1 MSFKINII
9 ESKVNPL
16 MPRRELHFKVEHPTS
31 GTPNRIELKK
41 KIAALETAD
50 EKLVF
55 IKNIKTSFGSRHAD
69 CRANIYEDNETA
81 MRFEPKYM
89 IIRNLPKD
97 QREDER
103 KKIREAKRK
112 KK

>member
-1 MSFKINII
+1 MSFKLNII

-16 MPRRELHFKVEHPTS
+16 MPRREVHFKVEHPTT
-31 GTPNRIELKK
+31 GTPNRIEIKK

-50 EKLVF
+50 ETLVF
-55 IKNIKTSFGSRHAD
+55 VKNIRTSFGNRYAD
-69 CRANIYEDNETA
+69 CRAYIYEDTETA
-81 MRFEPKYM
+81 KKFEPKYM

>member
-1 MSFKINII
+1 MSFKLNII
-9 ESKVNPL
+9 ESKINPL
-16 MPRRELHFKVEHPTS
+16 MPRREVHFKIEQSTS
-31 GTPNRIELKK
+31 GTTNRIELKK

-50 EKLVF
+50 ENLVF
-55 IKNIKTSFGSRHAD
+55 VKKVKTSFGNRTAD
-69 CRANIYEDNETA
+69 GRANIYDDNATA
-81 MRFEPKYM
+81 LKFEPKYM

-103 KKIREAKRK
+103 AKIREAKRK

>member
-1 MSFKINII
+1 MKINII
-9 ESKVNPL
+9 ESKHNPL
-16 MPRRELHFKVEHPTS
+16 INRREVHFKVEHPES

-50 EKLVF
+50 ENLVF
-55 IKNIKTSFGSRHAD
+55 VKNVKTSFGNRYAD

-81 MRFEPKYM
+81 TKFEPKYIM
-89 IIRNLPKD
+89 IRNLPKD
-97 QREDER
+97 QRDEER
-103 KKIREAKRK
+103 KKIRETKRK

>member
-16 MPRRELHFKVEHPTS
+16 VGRREVHFKVDHQG

-41 KIAALETAD
+41 QIAALETAD
-50 EKLVF
+50 ENLVF
-55 IKNIKTSFGSRHAD
+55 IKKIQTSYGNRYVD
-69 CRANIYEDNETA
+69 CNANIYENTETA
-81 MRFEPKYM
+81 KKFEPKYM
-89 IIRNLPKD
+89 IIRNMPKD
-97 QREDER
+97 QRDDER
-103 KKIREAKRK
+103 KKIRESKRK